1 MSRASKH
8 LIQSKIQTKRHR
20 LRGGEKASRESQK
33 QASKGIFFCG
43 VPDIQT
49 EHSPLDTDY
58 KDYKHQEANPIANS
72 NKLNILNP
80 TFGIPIFI

>member
-33 QASKGIFFCG
+33 QASKGIFFA
-43 VPDIQT
+43 VSQI
-49 EHSPLDTDY
+49 Y
-58 KDYKHQEANPIANS
+58 KQS
-72 NKLNILNP
+72 
-80 TFGIPIFI
+80 IPP